1 MPPESAPRAE
11 NPSSDT
17 PPVCDYEGSD
27 YQRRFWEQA
36 DRAYEDRVEA
46 IALRRLLRGQ
56 QGAWLLEVGAGAGR
70 NTPRYRSFQ
79 HVVLLDYSRTM
90 LRQAQARLGDEG
102 RYLYVAANAYA
113 MPFVDGLFDAATMI
127 RVLHHMADAPRALAE
142 VRRVLRPQSPFILE
156 FANKRHLKA
165 ILRWVLRRQTW
176 NPFTREPVEF
186 APLNFDF
193 HPRQVEAWLA
203 EVGFAV
209 ERRLTVSHFRLGL
222 LKRLVPL
229 PVLVG
234 LDALAQYTGDWWQLT
249 PSVFLRARAVGHTP
263 IAPAGAFF
271 RCPHCG
277 TPLTQQEDRL
287 PCPTCGAVWAV
298 REGLYDFKEPLTAPW
313 R

>member
-1 MPPESAPRAE
+1 MPPEPASPA
-11 NPSSDT
+11 DL

-36 DRAYEDRVEA
+36 NRAYEDRVEA

-56 QGAWLLEVGAGAGR
+56 GGEWLLEVGAGAGR
-70 NTPRYRSFQ
+70 NTPRYRHFRR
-79 HVVLLDYSRTM
+79 VVLLDYSRTM
-90 LRQAQARLGDEG
+90 LRQAQERLGSEG
-102 RYLYVAANAYA
+102 RYLYVAANAYT
-113 MPFVDGLFDAATMI
+113 MPLMDGLFDAAAMI
-127 RVLHHMADAPRALAE
+127 RVLHHMADAPRVLAE
-142 VRRVLRPQSPFILE
+142 VRRVLRPQGTFILE
-156 FANKRHLKA
+156 FANKRNLKA
-165 ILRWVLRRQTW
+165 ILRWWLRRQNW
-176 NPFTREPVEF
+176 NPFTLDPVEF

-229 PVLVG
+229 VVLVN

-249 PSVFLRARAVGHTP
+249 PSVFLRARAVGDTP
-263 IAPAGAFF
+263 VAREGAFF

-277 TPLTQQEDRL
+277 QPLHQEGDRL
-287 PCPTCGAVWAV
+287 PCTACGAIWTV
-298 REGLYDFKEPLTAPW
+298 RDGLYDFKEPLTAP
-313 R
+313 RR